1 MPLSSPNFEYTT
13 TNIPAFLSK
22 LWTLVEDSKYDELIA
37 WDSSGFSFHVY
48 DQTRFAREILPRFF
62 KHNNMASFIRQLN
75 MYGFR
80 KVNSIDHGSLKNEK
94 EDMEFHHPYFIRGK
108 EQFLEFIKRK
118 VSNGLNAATS
128 SIATPKDS
136 LKESAPSNLEQK
148 LKLNLNTLLQ
158 MSELQ
163 TTPTETTAAEPSTDE
178 SRVLSAVNSLSKK
191 HTESEEKIHYLQRT
205 LRDKDPSALA
215 SSEGTFAN
223 QPANSNGATTQ
234 QALSIQYSPIKHD
247 ELNKVLDDVNVIKS
261 KQKMVDDSLF
271 NVKKENE
278 ALWKEIS
285 ALRQKHH
292 HQQQIVNKLIHF
304 LVHLVNPTSMSSLKR
319 NRPLMIGNQAANLT
333 AQNRLKDVL
342 EESVVHD
349 DEDEDVYPMDNL
361 RNDLNINGMSKS
373 QRQHIVELKDDEEEE
388 DVKGR
393 KRSLSR
399 NNLDYINDT
408 EIETINSS
416 KNTNLLNGNG
426 SNHMQMLETQPAVKK
441 LKANSNEIT
450 TINLYQPNTN
460 FLDLKSMDT
469 SKKNTNEQFLDTN
482 LFLNTNSSDL
492 EPAQTLTSPNSPQ
505 LDNMDSQNL
514 IESTQQIDQNNIET
528 FKKPISSSLKNSY
541 SSSQMSEQ
549 VESLQLDLNSIK
561 DFLSQNSFNQVDPY
575 TINSVS
581 TFFNYL
587 NPYHSQ
593 KRA

>member
-178 SRVLSAVNSLSKK
+178 SRVLSAVPDLKVS
-191 HTESEEKIHYLQRT
+191 
-205 LRDKDPSALA
+205 
-215 SSEGTFAN
+215 AN

>member
-178 SRVLSAVNSLSKK
+178 SRVLSAVPDLKVS
-191 HTESEEKIHYLQRT
+191 
-205 LRDKDPSALA
+205 
-215 SSEGTFAN
+215 AN

-528 FKKPISSSLKNSY
+528 FKKPISSS
-541 SSSQMSEQ
+541 SQMSEQ